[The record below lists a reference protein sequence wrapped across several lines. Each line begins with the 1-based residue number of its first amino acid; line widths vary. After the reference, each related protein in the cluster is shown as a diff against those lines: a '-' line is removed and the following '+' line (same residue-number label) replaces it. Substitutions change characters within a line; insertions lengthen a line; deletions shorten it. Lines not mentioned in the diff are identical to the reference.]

1 MKAFKDY
8 EILDEENDLYRDTI
22 EMHKLD
28 SKMATT
34 PHFQMNQLQSANDA
48 NKAMD

>member
-34 PHFQMNQLQSANDA
+34 PHF
-48 NKAMD
+48 